1 MLGTALWV
9 ISNTTCISL
18 VALLS
23 IPAFWS
29 LVQRVQRKDR
39 YTRYLGAF
47 YEDQDGE
54 TTKASLLRASSLYR
68 VKLHFLA
75 SMVAGG
81 AIVALLRALV
91 SLSAVSDEPGF
102 VLGSWLQTLTWVLI
116 LIQYLSLMMEPVWT
130 ARFTLGWKG
139 ALSCC
144 LVITETALQIY
155 NRPYIGNMQ
164 AILLG
169 VNVGLAILVI
179 PLSLSLPQRPEVL
192 YQGLPVD
199 REKSTSI
206 LGRLVFGWASDMI
219 TTAARSDDRLCLND
233 LPQLDHQTRAKTL
246 QGAFVRKLQFHMTD
260 SKEADGTRLW
270 RVIFSLHGTYL
281 TIQWIFCLP
290 LALLSFLPHIALL
303 RILRLMEERSLPDKE
318 ATNTASLCFWVVG
331 IGAAVLTSTC
341 LDNWLTWV
349 GLNKVGIRV
358 LEELTAAVFNK
369 TLRLSNAASSPID
382 EVSINDDQLKSE
394 KGPGGDSDC
403 RGQLNAQGII
413 NLVAVDAMRISYGIS
428 IGFYNILEPMKI
440 IIACVYLLQI
450 LGWKP
455 LVTGTLCL
463 VLIFPMNYVCMQQ
476 YTKIGNTIM
485 TRRDS
490 KLAILTEAI
499 HGVRQ
504 IKFAALE
511 RAWEEKI
518 NTLRDR
524 ELSAQA
530 KSFHWRVLN
539 ECLWLLGPILITVVS
554 LSTYIWLHE
563 ALPAHVAFTALA
575 LLHSVAISLA
585 TVPTVLSP
593 FLDAVVSVRRV
604 NEFLCWDEKS
614 SSANGCCG
622 SIQFA
627 NASIAWSG
635 SRRKTCARPWTLH
648 GVTLDIP
655 QHGLTLVSGR
665 TGAGKSLLLAA
676 ILGECEVHAGVVRV
690 PRSPSYAKIYA
701 APERETQWIVDGA
714 KAYVPQTPWI
724 EATTVRNNILFG
736 LPMNMERY
744 NKVLFACGL
753 IHDLHHL
760 ENGDQTELGSRG
772 VNLSGGQKARI
783 ALARA
788 IYSRAE
794 ILILDDIF
802 SSVDVHTSQHLF
814 AHALTGELAMG
825 RTRILAT
832 HNVGLCFPKAD
843 YLVYLDNECLQFAG
857 PQSEAHSEA
866 YGGFKY
872 TSHAD
877 SCQKPSLPPV
887 LNENGS
893 DLIGKEDIRASND
906 SQAVLTGGDLQA
918 NDQRRTVLFS
928 QYIRNSGGWRRWG
941 PLFGAFLA
949 FTGLILA
956 QLLFVILR
964 APLQWLDSVPV
975 GSLLNRFSSDFSRV
989 DSMLGYNLHLTLA
1002 AVVECTGV
1010 ILAGIIASPAM
1021 IVLSTALLACCIW
1034 YARQYLVVAQQIKAI
1049 EASYR
1054 GPIYE
1059 LFNAVTTG
1067 LWTIRAFGKHESLHS
1082 FDAGAH
1088 RPPRSGM
1095 VAFVPSKPM
1104 DDLSVL
1110 GVRTYSNLDM
1120 DMNAVKQVT
1129 EYLSLQMEDYDRGA
1143 DVSPSWPS
1151 HGRLEI
1157 RDLNVR
1163 YGPGLAA
1170 VIQQVCLNIE
1180 PGQSIGIVG
1189 RTGAGKSSLVLALFR
1204 FLETRE
1210 RDGQI
1215 LIDGTDI
1222 SSIKLET
1229 LRSRL
1234 AIIPQNPVLFAGT
1247 IRSNLDPRGI
1257 HDDPELLRALE
1268 YVSWT
1273 PALDARVCEGGSN
1286 FSVGQRQLL
1295 CLARV
1300 MISSPKILVLDE
1312 STSAVDRTTDDLIQR
1327 SIRSNFSGEAAAPTL
1342 LVIAHRISN
1351 VVDFDKILVLDA
1363 GRAVEFGSPRG
1374 LMGKSNGVFRSMVEK
1389 DADREYLQET
1399 INAHG

>member
-1 MLGTALWV
+1 
-9 ISNTTCISL
+9 
-18 VALLS
+18 
-23 IPAFWS
+23 
-29 LVQRVQRKDR
+29 
-39 YTRYLGAF
+39 
-47 YEDQDGE
+47 
-54 TTKASLLRASSLYR
+54 
-68 VKLHFLA
+68 
-75 SMVAGG
+75 
-81 AIVALLRALV
+81 
-91 SLSAVSDEPGF
+91 
-102 VLGSWLQTLTWVLI
+102 
-116 LIQYLSLMMEPVWT
+116 ME
-130 ARFTLGWKG
+130 
-139 ALSCC
+139 
-144 LVITETALQIY
+144 
-155 NRPYIGNMQ
+155 
-164 AILLG
+164 
-169 VNVGLAILVI
+169 
-179 PLSLSLPQRPEVL
+179 
-192 YQGLPVD
+192 
-199 REKSTSI
+199 
-206 LGRLVFGWASDMI
+206 
-219 TTAARSDDRLCLND
+219 
-233 LPQLDHQTRAKTL
+233 
-246 QGAFVRKLQFHMTD
+246 
-260 SKEADGTRLW
+260 
-270 RVIFSLHGTYL
+270 
-281 TIQWIFCLP
+281 
-290 LALLSFLPHIALL
+290 
-303 RILRLMEERSLPDKE
+303 
-318 ATNTASLCFWVVG
+318 
-331 IGAAVLTSTC
+331 
-341 LDNWLTWV
+341 
-349 GLNKVGIRV
+349 
-358 LEELTAAVFNK
+358 
-369 TLRLSNAASSPID
+369 
-382 EVSINDDQLKSE
+382 
-394 KGPGGDSDC
+394 
-403 RGQLNAQGII
+403 
-413 NLVAVDAMRISYGIS
+413 
-428 IGFYNILEPMKI
+428 
-440 IIACVYLLQI
+440 
-450 LGWKP
+450 
-455 LVTGTLCL
+455 
-463 VLIFPMNYVCMQQ
+463 
-476 YTKIGNTIM
+476 
-485 TRRDS
+485 
-490 KLAILTEAI
+490 
-499 HGVRQ
+499 
-504 IKFAALE
+504 
-511 RAWEEKI
+511 
-518 NTLRDR
+518 
-524 ELSAQA
+524 
-530 KSFHWRVLN
+530 
-539 ECLWLLGPILITVVS
+539 
-554 LSTYIWLHE
+554 
-563 ALPAHVAFTALA
+563 
-575 LLHSVAISLA
+575 
-585 TVPTVLSP
+585 
-593 FLDAVVSVRRV
+593 
-604 NEFLCWDEKS
+604 
-614 SSANGCCG
+614 
-622 SIQFA
+622 
-627 NASIAWSG
+627 
-635 SRRKTCARPWTLH
+635 
-648 GVTLDIP
+648 
-655 QHGLTLVSGR
+655 
-665 TGAGKSLLLAA
+665 
-676 ILGECEVHAGVVRV
+676 
-690 PRSPSYAKIYA
+690 
-701 APERETQWIVDGA
+701 
-714 KAYVPQTPWI
+714 
-724 EATTVRNNILFG
+724 
-736 LPMNMERY
+736 
-744 NKVLFACGL
+744 
-753 IHDLHHL
+753 
-760 ENGDQTELGSRG
+760 RG

-956 QLLFVILR
+956 Q
-964 APLQWLDSVPV
+964 
-975 GSLLNRFSSDFSRV
+975 
-989 DSMLGYNLHLTLA
+989 
-1002 AVVECTGV
+1002 
-1010 ILAGIIASPAM
+1010 
-1021 IVLSTALLACCIW
+1021 
-1034 YARQYLVVAQQIKAI
+1034 AI

-1067 LWTIRAFGKHESLHS
+1067 LWTIRAFGNTKAYIHLMQAHIDRHARAWWHLYLLNRWMTFRVNAIGAAFCTVTAAVVVFQPSITGAKAGFALS
-1082 FDAGAH
+1082 F
-1088 RPPRSGM
+1088 
-1095 VAFVPSKPM
+1095 VINLAFQ
-1104 DDLSVL
+1104 LVL

-1180 PGQSIGIVG
+1180 PGQRIGIVG

>member
-1 MLGTALWV
+1 
-9 ISNTTCISL
+9 
-18 VALLS
+18 
-23 IPAFWS
+23 
-29 LVQRVQRKDR
+29 
-39 YTRYLGAF
+39 
-47 YEDQDGE
+47 
-54 TTKASLLRASSLYR
+54 
-68 VKLHFLA
+68 
-75 SMVAGG
+75 
-81 AIVALLRALV
+81 
-91 SLSAVSDEPGF
+91 
-102 VLGSWLQTLTWVLI
+102 
-116 LIQYLSLMMEPVWT
+116 MMEPVWT

-144 LVITETALQIY
+144 LAITETALQIY

-169 VNVGLAILVI
+169 VNVGLATLVI

-246 QGAFVRKLQFHMTD
+246 QGAFLRKLQYHMTD

-358 LEELTAAVFNK
+358 LEELTAAVFKK

-382 EVSINDDQLKSE
+382 GVSINDDQLKSE

-440 IIACVYLLQI
+440 IIACGYLLQI

-635 SRRKTCARPWTLH
+635 SRRKTCARPWMLH

-701 APERETQWIVDGA
+701 APERETPWIVDGA

-866 YGGFKY
+866 FGGFKY

-956 QLLFVILR
+956 Q
-964 APLQWLDSVPV
+964 
-975 GSLLNRFSSDFSRV
+975 
-989 DSMLGYNLHLTLA
+989 
-1002 AVVECTGV
+1002 
-1010 ILAGIIASPAM
+1010 
-1021 IVLSTALLACCIW
+1021 
-1034 YARQYLVVAQQIKAI
+1034 
-1049 EASYR
+1049 
-1054 GPIYE
+1054 
-1059 LFNAVTTG
+1059 
-1067 LWTIRAFGKHESLHS
+1067 
-1082 FDAGAH
+1082 
-1088 RPPRSGM
+1088 
-1095 VAFVPSKPM
+1095 
-1104 DDLSVL
+1104 
-1110 GVRTYSNLDM
+1110 
-1120 DMNAVKQVT
+1120 
-1129 EYLSLQMEDYDRGA
+1129 
-1143 DVSPSWPS
+1143 VSPL
-1151 HGRLEI
+1151 HFM
-1157 RDLNVR
+1157 
-1163 YGPGLAA
+1163 
-1170 VIQQVCLNIE
+1170 
-1180 PGQSIGIVG
+1180 
-1189 RTGAGKSSLVLALFR
+1189 VL
-1204 FLETRE
+1204 
-1210 RDGQI
+1210 I
-1215 LIDGTDI
+1215 
-1222 SSIKLET
+1222 
-1229 LRSRL
+1229 
-1234 AIIPQNPVLFAGT
+1234 
-1247 IRSNLDPRGI
+1247 
-1257 HDDPELLRALE
+1257 
-1268 YVSWT
+1268 
-1273 PALDARVCEGGSN
+1273 
-1286 FSVGQRQLL
+1286 
-1295 CLARV
+1295 
-1300 MISSPKILVLDE
+1300 
-1312 STSAVDRTTDDLIQR
+1312 
-1327 SIRSNFSGEAAAPTL
+1327 
-1342 LVIAHRISN
+1342 
-1351 VVDFDKILVLDA
+1351 
-1363 GRAVEFGSPRG
+1363 
-1374 LMGKSNGVFRSMVEK
+1374 
-1389 DADREYLQET
+1389 
-1399 INAHG
+1399 